1 MPLPR
6 GDVVR
11 REVGARK
18 PAAPPEPG
26 EVVGVQFTQG
36 KACHVNE
43 GHAAGEAV
51 AALLEELRRGAAE
64 DKKTRG
70 RRRAVGKHTEQGE
83 EVGPALDLVEDD
95 QPLQRA
101 QGQFWIA
108 ETGQIN
114 R

>member
-26 EVVGVQFTQG
+26 EVVGVQFSQR

-43 GHAAGEAV
+43 GYPPREAFAAFLG
-51 AALLEELRRGAAE
+51 ELRRGAAE
-64 DKKTRG
+64 DEKTRG

-95 QPLQRA
+95 QPLERA
-101 QGQFWIA
+101 QD
-108 ETGQIN
+108 
-114 R
+114 